1 MKPSEIF
8 TPSISDLI
16 ETIYS
21 QKCTNS
27 LRTKIALALYFLVFL
42 MHGRYA
48 EAISFDQL
56 TAAQSSAASSGQVV
70 ATTVVAA
77 SSLGGSR
84 FVRATSNGSINTSGV
99 VLGGNYSHSQDAIT
113 TGTTFVRW
121 DGNSDPALQPAGLNG
136 LDLTKDAAT
145 GVKITVMAS
154 DSAFGQPITVSF
166 IMYDSTDSTGLF
178 KRSRG
183 SFTVNSGISTATDFI
198 IPFSDF
204 VGEGFMGGVDFTKIG
219 AIEMFIN
226 GNASTSHDLALSF
239 IGTNG
244 NCDHVPVNGL
254 VVDQCG
260 VCNGDNSRCS
270 DCLGVP
276 NGPDLPGVMCPT
288 GEPGVCADGT
298 WQGVPPLN
306 CLCKRDNEPRAE
318 ICDQLD
324 NDCDGVV
331 DEGFDKGAQCSVGVG
346 VCKNDGVKQCAPDG
360 SVTCS
365 VLPKPPSNEICDGVD
380 NDCDGVIDEENPNKG
395 PMVDQCGVCK
405 GDGKSCLDCKGVING
420 TTKNDECGVCGGDG
434 TSCLLCSTFDQSE
447 TLGRLDNG
455 AKEQQII
462 IRSSVGVLRSIPQAR
477 REAKFISQT
486 LEFAQK
492 VTLEN
497 WDVSWRFPIIATNC
511 EVATSVCVSTSNVT
525 NLALYRENNLKLR
538 NLATDVLN
546 KVRRYRNGRV
556 LPRDRRLRQAAET
569 QFQANLA
576 LSRTVPELQFACVT
590 GTGSAS
596 ATR

>member
-1 MKPSEIF
+1 
-8 TPSISDLI
+8 
-16 ETIYS
+16 
-21 QKCTNS
+21 
-27 LRTKIALALYFLVFL
+27 
-42 MHGRYA
+42 
-48 EAISFDQL
+48 
-56 TAAQSSAASSGQVV
+56 
-70 ATTVVAA
+70 
-77 SSLGGSR
+77 
-84 FVRATSNGSINTSGV
+84 
-99 VLGGNYSHSQDAIT
+99 
-113 TGTTFVRW
+113 
-121 DGNSDPALQPAGLNG
+121 
-136 LDLTKDAAT
+136 
-145 GVKITVMAS
+145 
-154 DSAFGQPITVSF
+154 
-166 IMYDSTDSTGLF
+166 
-178 KRSRG
+178 
-183 SFTVNSGISTATDFI
+183 
-198 IPFSDF
+198 
-204 VGEGFMGGVDFTKIG
+204 
-219 AIEMFIN
+219 
-226 GNASTSHDLALSF
+226 
-239 IGTNG
+239 
-244 NCDHVPVNGL
+244 
-254 VVDQCG
+254 
-260 VCNGDNSRCS
+260 
-270 DCLGVP
+270 
-276 NGPDLPGVMCPT
+276 
-288 GEPGVCADGT
+288 
-298 WQGVPPLN
+298 
-306 CLCKRDNEPRAE
+306 
-318 ICDQLD
+318 
-324 NDCDGVV
+324 V
-331 DEGFDKGAQCSVGVG
+331 DEGFDKGTQCVVGVG
-346 VCKNDGVKQCAPDG
+346 ACQNTGVAICSVTGTTTCSVTPKTPSAETCDNVDNDCDG
-360 SVTCS
+360 SVDEGFNKGSSCTVGIGVCQKSGVIQCGQSGTAVCS
-365 VLPKPPSNEICDGVD
+365 VSPGIPTEEICDGLDNDCDGQIDEGFDVGGSCTAGVGACQASGVKVCSPTGSAICSASASTPSEEICDGVD

-492 VTLEN
+492 ITLEN

>member
-1 MKPSEIF
+1 MKPSQIF

-84 FVRATSNGSINTSGV
+84 FVQATSNGSINTSGV

-198 IPFSDF
+198 IPFSNF
-204 VGEGFMGGVDFTKIG
+204 LGEGFMGGVDFTKIG

-365 VLPKPPSNEICDGVD
+365 VLPKPPSNEICDNLDNDCDGTTDEGFDKGAACSAGVGACLRNGVKQCLSDGTIGCSVLPGAPSAEICDGIDNDCDSLVDEGFDKGTQCVVGVGACQNTGVAICSVTGTTTCSVTPKTPSAETCDNVD
-380 NDCDGVIDEENPNKG
+380 NDCDGSVDEGFNKG
-395 PMVDQCGVCK
+395 SSCTVGIGVCQKSGVIQCGQSGTAVC
-405 GDGKSCLDCKGVING
+405 
-420 TTKNDECGVCGGDG
+420 
-434 TSCLLCSTFDQSE
+434 
-447 TLGRLDNG
+447 
-455 AKEQQII
+455 
-462 IRSSVGVLRSIPQAR
+462 SVSPGLM
-477 REAKFISQT
+477 
-486 LEFAQK
+486 
-492 VTLEN
+492 
-497 WDVSWRFPIIATNC
+497 
-511 EVATSVCVSTSNVT
+511 
-525 NLALYRENNLKLR
+525 
-538 NLATDVLN
+538 
-546 KVRRYRNGRV
+546 
-556 LPRDRRLRQAAET
+556 
-569 QFQANLA
+569 
-576 LSRTVPELQFACVT
+576 
-590 GTGSAS
+590 
-596 ATR
+596 